1 MESSE
6 ERVTHS
12 IIFPFN
18 NQWKCGP
25 KILKSVENRKR
36 NHLLQKIN
44 IIPCFQRWIRGHTST
59 QRFMADFGSLW
70 RRFFFRLLTTLIP
83 SSIRKYSYTFSKNFQ
98 PNIWMTTTSKHSWG
112 SASVQYVLLQTG
124 SNLGDAAQLL
134 SIELRCKNTQMS
146 GNKLVDTGCHL
157 ARGPENKKSRQ
168 FETADA
174 SSAKPTQ
181 HASLHFPSSKLLLL
195 PGLNTVCSLFK
206 ATKADEWN

>member
-1 MESSE
+1 MCWQTQNPTYETQNKQNKIKQPETNPAGQMESSE

-25 KILKSVENRKR
+25 KKSVENRKR

-59 QRFMADFGSLW
+59 QTFMADFGSLW

-98 PNIWMTTTSKHSWG
+98 PNIWMITTSKHSWG
-112 SASVQYVLLQTG
+112 SASVQYDGLKFRRCCPATLYRTALQKHPNVRKQVG
-124 SNLGDAAQLL
+124 RYRLSLGPWPRKQKIQTIWNSWRLL
-134 SIELRCKNTQMS
+134 S
-146 GNKLVDTGCHL
+146 
-157 ARGPENKKSRQ
+157 
-168 FETADA
+168 
-174 SSAKPTQ
+174 
-181 HASLHFPSSKLLLL
+181 
-195 PGLNTVCSLFK
+195 
-206 ATKADEWN
+206 

>member
-1 MESSE
+1 MCWQTQNPTYETQNKIKQPETNPAGQMESSE

-83 SSIRKYSYTFSKNFQ
+83 SLLENIATHFQRIFSPTYGWQLRASTPEVQ
-98 PNIWMTTTSKHSWG
+98 PVFSMF
-112 SASVQYVLLQTG
+112 YCRR
-124 SNLGDAAQLL
+124 AQ
-134 SIELRCKNTQMS
+134 I
-146 GNKLVDTGCHL
+146 
-157 ARGPENKKSRQ
+157 
-168 FETADA
+168 
-174 SSAKPTQ
+174 
-181 HASLHFPSSKLLLL
+181 
-195 PGLNTVCSLFK
+195 
-206 ATKADEWN
+206 